1 MTKNTIKK
9 YTQFITSVEKR
20 GTRRLYHIGEN
31 FIVEA
36 MTCEPIEMYRTASLE
51 EAKKTHNKLVH
62 SWNDKLYEGSTAKL
76 LGAENCGQFVKC
88 IKAC

>member
-31 FIVEA
+31 FIVES
-36 MTCEPIEMYRTASLE
+36 MTCEHNLE
-51 EAKKTHNKLVH
+51 NK
-62 SWNDKLYEGSTAKL
+62 NDIM
-76 LGAENCGQFVKC
+76 N
-88 IKAC
+88 I

>member
-36 MTCEPIEMYRTASLE
+36 SIIL
-51 EAKKTHNKLVH
+51 KTK
-62 SWNDKLYEGSTAKL
+62 TT
-76 LGAENCGQFVKC
+76 
-88 IKAC
+88 